1 MKLLTIC
8 KIHNY
13 TCYWCH
19 KKFDIEDL
27 SRDHIYTNSRKNK
40 SGYNQKRGKCVLSC
54 IFCNQKRGNKDFDY
68 FREELVK
75 ERKIQKDIF
84 NENME
89 RLEEIEKKLLSK

>member
-1 MKLLTIC
+1 MKLLTLC
-8 KIHNY
+8 KIYDY

-27 SRDHIYTNSRKNK
+27 SRDHIKPKNGK
-40 SGYNQKRGKCVLSC
+40 PSLSGKCVLSC

-75 ERKIQKDIF
+75 ERKMQKDIF
-84 NENME
+84 NENMK
-89 RLEEIEKKLLSK
+89 RLEKIEKRLLSK